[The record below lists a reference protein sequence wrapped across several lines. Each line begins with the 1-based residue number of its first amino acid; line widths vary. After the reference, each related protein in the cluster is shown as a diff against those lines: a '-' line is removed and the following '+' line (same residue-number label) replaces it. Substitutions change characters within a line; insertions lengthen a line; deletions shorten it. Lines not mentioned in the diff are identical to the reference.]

1 MNIIYMTPE
10 LEDSILGDVD
20 GYSQEGIDL
29 MDEYLESINGYY
41 FSLTSDDPEHTI
53 ERGVTVASKYGF
65 ETLVVEHLS

>member
-1 MNIIYMTPE
+1 MNIVYMTPE
-10 LEDSILGDVD
+10 LEDSILGNVD

-29 MDEYLESINGYY
+29 MDAWLEKCNGYF

-53 ERGVTVASKYGF
+53 ERGKTVAAKYGF